1 MRYAESNHRPQS
13 LALAVKVIL
22 GQVGEVTSPP
32 GQEVMVK
39 VSVNLVHKVIQLPAN
54 KLIGI

>member
-1 MRYAESNHRPQS
+1 MRNAQSNHRSQG

-22 GQVGEVTSPP
+22 GQGGEVTTPP
-32 GQEVMVK
+32 GHEVMVK

-54 KLIGI
+54 QLIGI